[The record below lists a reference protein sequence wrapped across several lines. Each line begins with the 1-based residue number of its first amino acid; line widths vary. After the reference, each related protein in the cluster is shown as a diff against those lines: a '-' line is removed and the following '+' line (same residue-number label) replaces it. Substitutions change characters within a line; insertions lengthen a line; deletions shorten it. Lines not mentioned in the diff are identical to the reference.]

1 MRSAEYGL
9 TELLDPNVAI
19 YHCSMKAVS
28 RGGGRSATAAAA
40 YRAAERIE
48 DQREMVVH
56 DYQRRSGVEHTELVG
71 AGERTRSELWNQ
83 AEAAERR
90 GNAVVARE
98 IVVALPDELS
108 PTGRINAV
116 REFAAELHTRYDV
129 AVDLAVHGPSSRGD
143 QRNHHAH
150 LLFTTRVVSEEG
162 FGAKTRVLD
171 DRRTGPEQVREI
183 RTVWE
188 QITNRHLE
196 REGRAERIDARSYA
210 DQGLD
215 RAATVHLGP
224 AVTNMERAG
233 VPSRLG
239 DHNREVQRINLG
251 PMTIFPAGYE
261 RTAGETAPPGVRF
274 GGAAQNRGGDMR
286 DTTAERTSTTDR
298 PGDPGAARDPA
309 VAAIVVD
316 VRIYTRIKELEGE
329 RHKALEE
336 LGTAKMESARLDRAD
351 EAVRKATAT
360 FDRVFAEVYRD
371 AREGRSARVKFEE
384 MAGKE
389 GVGRALQELEGH
401 PEQFGRLAT
410 VREPRFRLPFARE
423 ANDSHA
429 RQLALRAAADGRAA
443 HEIRSQAPTEEAITR
458 AAEAV
463 KAATE
468 KVSAI
473 NAQLKHLPERGVL
486 EQRIARSMEKLS
498 PAQRTEVLR
507 SLPGPQVQIV
517 TRLALQAARS
527 QTQVLER

>member
-9 TELLDPNVAI
+9 TKLLDPSVAI
-19 YHCSMKAVS
+19 YHCSIKAVS

-90 GNAVVARE
+90 VNAVVARE

-108 PTGRINAV
+108 PAGRINAV
-116 REFAAELHTRYDV
+116 REFAAELHTRYGV
-129 AVDLAVHGPSSRGD
+129 AVDLAVHAPNSRGD
-143 QRNHHAH
+143 QRNYHAH
-150 LLFTTRVVSEEG
+150 LLFTTRVVSDEG

-171 DRRTGPEQVREI
+171 DRRTGPEQVRKI
-183 RTVWE
+183 RAVWE
-188 QITNRHLE
+188 QITNRQLE

-251 PMTIFPAGYE
+251 PMTIFPDGYE
-261 RTAGETAPPGVRF
+261 RAANETAPPGVRF
-274 GGAAQNRGGDMR
+274 GSATQNRGGDMR
-286 DTTAERTSTTDR
+286 DATAERTTAADR
-298 PGDPGAARDPA
+298 PRVQEYVRDPA
-309 VAAIVVD
+309 VAAIVAD
-316 VRIYTRIKELEGE
+316 IRMYTRVKELEGE

-336 LGTAKMESARLDRAD
+336 LGAAKMERARLDRAD
-351 EAVRKATAT
+351 EAARKAAAT

-371 AREGRSARVKFEE
+371 ASEGRSARAGFDE
-384 MAGKE
+384 MARKDGLE
-389 GVGRALQELEGH
+389 RALQELERH
-401 PEQFGRLAT
+401 PEQFGRLAA
-410 VREPRFRLPFARE
+410 VAVPRFRLPFARE
-423 ANDSHA
+423 ADDSRA
-429 RQLALRAAADGRAA
+429 RESALRAATDGRAA
-443 HEIRSQAPTEEAITR
+443 YEIRSQAPTQEVKAR

-463 KAATE
+463 KVATE
-468 KVSAI
+468 KVSAVD
-473 NAQLKHLPERGVL
+473 AQLKQLPERGVL
-486 EQRIARSMEKLS
+486 EQRIAHSMEKLS

-507 SLPGPQVQIV
+507 SVPGPQVQIM
-517 TRLALQAARS
+517 TRLVLQAARS